1 MIDLSGLAEGAW
13 VTVDT
18 APLIYLLEDN
28 AAFLEAYLPLFEEI
42 EAGRLRGVVSVV
54 TLAQLLAGPLQNG
67 DEILAD
73 RYYQSLSSSS
83 HWRVQEMD
91 AALAFTAARI
101 RIRYGLKLPDAIQV
115 ATAIHTNS
123 AALVVHDRDFSQ
135 VTEIPVLGIS

>member
-1 MIDLSGLAEGAW
+1 MIDLSDLAEGSW
-13 VTVDT
+13 VTIDT

-28 AAFLEAYLPLFEEI
+28 TTFLETYLPLFEEI

-54 TLAQLLAGPLQNG
+54 TLAELLAGPLRNG

-83 HWRVQEMD
+83 HWQVQEMN
-91 AALAFTAARI
+91 ASLAFTAARI

-115 ATAIHTNS
+115 ATAIYTNS
-123 AALVVHDRDFSQ
+123 AALVVHDRDFRQ
-135 VTEIPVLGIS
+135 VTEIPVIGIC